1 MWGSPCSGGAAET
14 GRRRF
19 WEKDG
24 QKPGAITSSVLM
36 PTVASAPGPAQP
48 RRPMLGELGPRPQ
61 RLEVLGF
68 PWTWA
73 EGLGGQWPRWGQ
85 ALRKQPQLGALGM
98 QPYPRAWMCLRAAEP
113 A

>member
-1 MWGSPCSGGAAET
+1 MGLPLLRGAAET

-24 QKPGAITSSVLM
+24 RKPGVITSSVLM
-36 PTVASAPGPAQP
+36 PTAASAPGPAQP

-85 ALRKQPQLGALGM
+85 ALRQQPQLGAPGM
-98 QPYPRAWMCLRAAEP
+98 QPYPRAWMCPRAAEP